1 MQLICALLKTRVI
14 FAPVAKQNLHE
25 ALLQVA
31 FAVWQVKKSID
42 AEPIEEGSM
51 PPLSAVIWAGSA
63 LNVKHLQ
70 QLQEAI
76 AEEAASLHRN
86 DYPRDFIERATAA
99 AIASSASTAPAPV
112 PPAKPASVEGEKR
125 GEASKASES
134 KIKTNAKGKN
144 KATDPGDQ
152 SSNKRKSN
160 NELDRSPS
168 KRTRAQEAAERAQ

>member
-14 FAPVAKQNLHE
+14 FAPVAKQNLHK

-76 AEEAASLHRN
+76 AEEAASLHCN
-86 DYPRDFIERATAA
+86 DYPRDFIECATAA
-99 AIASSASTAPAPV
+99 AIASSASTAPVPV
-112 PPAKPASVEGEKR
+112 PPAKPVMTCPIFPHFPLIFPYFSRSVSFLGND
-125 GEASKASES
+125 A
-134 KIKTNAKGKN
+134 
-144 KATDPGDQ
+144 
-152 SSNKRKSN
+152 
-160 NELDRSPS
+160 LDALMRP
-168 KRTRAQEAAERAQ
+168 AP